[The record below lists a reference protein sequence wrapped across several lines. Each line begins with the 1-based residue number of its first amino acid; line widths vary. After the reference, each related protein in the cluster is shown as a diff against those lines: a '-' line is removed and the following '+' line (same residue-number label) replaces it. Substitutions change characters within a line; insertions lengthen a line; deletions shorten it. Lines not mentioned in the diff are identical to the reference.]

1 MRSDVTYDAIII
13 GGGPAG
19 LSAALVLGRCRRHVL
34 VYDSGRYRNRR
45 SRSLHCFL
53 GHDGR
58 PPKELLALAR
68 SQLAAYDNIEFAL
81 ATVDTVHATEG
92 RFHVVAS
99 SGRSADGRKLIVATG
114 VEDELP
120 PVPGLP
126 ELFGHSVH
134 VCPYCD
140 GWEHR
145 DAGIA
150 AYGRGE
156 KGAALARLLT
166 QWSKDVVWC
175 TDGDPLAPDQ
185 RTTMAAA
192 GIKVK
197 EHRIVRLEGAE
208 GKLQRVVFSD
218 GSGLPRQ
225 GLFFSTGQHP
235 RSPLLHAL
243 GCVFDETGGVVCGDD
258 GRTSVD
264 GVYAAGDVSRDVQLA
279 VIAAA
284 EGARAALAVN
294 KALLR
299 DGYPDSV
306 P

>member
-1 MRSDVTYDAIII
+1 MTTVTYDAIII

-19 LSAALVLGRCRRHVL
+19 LSAALLLGRCRRRVL
-34 VYDSGRYRNRR
+34 VYDSEKYRNRH
-45 SRSLHCFL
+45 SMSLHCFL

-68 SQLAAYDNIEFAL
+68 SQLVSYDNVEFAR
-81 ATVDTVHATEG
+81 ATVDTVRAADG
-92 RFHVVAS
+92 SFHVAPS
-99 SGRSADGRKLIVATG
+99 CGQSADCRKLIVASG
-114 VEDELP
+114 MEDELP
-120 PVPGLP
+120 SVPGLP

-150 AYGRGE
+150 VYGRGE

-175 TDGDPLAPDQ
+175 TDGEPLPPDQ
-185 RTTMAAA
+185 GTTFAAA
-192 GIKVK
+192 GIKAM
-197 EHRIVRLEGAE
+197 EQRIARLEGSD

-218 GSGLPRQ
+218 GSSLPRQ

-243 GCVFDETGGVVCGDD
+243 GCAFDENGGVVCGDD
-258 GRTSVD
+258 GKTSVE

-299 DGYPDSV
+299 G
-306 P
+306 